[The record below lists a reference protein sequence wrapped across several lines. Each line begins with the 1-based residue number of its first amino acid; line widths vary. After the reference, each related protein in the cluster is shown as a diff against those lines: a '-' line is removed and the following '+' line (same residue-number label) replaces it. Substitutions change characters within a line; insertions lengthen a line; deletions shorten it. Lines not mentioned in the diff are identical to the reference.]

1 MSDFTNDIK
10 VNDYMDFSTIG
21 GKSPELITVLSSALD
36 AVTQKTKYTVTT
48 ANRTI
53 AMFHHQFSP
62 SGVQANSNATGVTSW
77 IYGQKE

>member
-10 VNDYMDFSTIG
+10 VNDYMDFSIIG

-48 ANRTI
+48 ANRTV
-53 AMFHHQFSP
+53 AMFHHQFSL